1 MFLCERS
8 IASATCSPSSMI
20 ANIVFHRY
28 GRAVSSNRLNSYVAV
43 STITL
48 ILVTAQQI
56 YRAYG
61 VHSSL
66 SRQIVVLLFI
76 VDIHHRVSYFTFN
89 LNVNALV
96 SYHATSV

>member
-1 MFLCERS
+1 M
-8 IASATCSPSSMI
+8 
-20 ANIVFHRY
+20 
-28 GRAVSSNRLNSYVAV
+28 
-43 STITL
+43 
-48 ILVTAQQI
+48 VTEPQI